1 MKASIKTLQNANAS
15 LKAETKS
22 FSGAFSLIRSYYMKE
37 DKIMAKRIFPEKY
50 SKEWEQKVC
59 EFLSEK
65 EQKPTKNNPYGLSR
79 KQLYLNSEKY
89 KQELISEEFM
99 AHSQYE
105 IWEKEMDE
113 EERGKLEKKIT
124 NEIFEGAVYKDF
136 LKNKR
141 FNFSPYGVGM
151 LAHAM
156 YNTTNGFKK

>member
-1 MKASIKTLQNANAS
+1 MKASIKTLQSASAS

-37 DKIMAKRIFPEKY
+37 DKVMAKKIFPEKY

-59 EFLSEK
+59 MYLSEK
-65 EQKPTKNNPYGLSR
+65 EQTPTKNNPYGLSR
-79 KQLYLNSEKY
+79 KQLYINSENY
-89 KQELISEEFM
+89 KLDLIKEEFE
-99 AHSQYE
+99 AHAMHEVWSNEQDE
-105 IWEKEMDE
+105 VEKS
-113 EERGKLEKKIT
+113 KLEVKIT

-136 LKNKR
+136 LKNIR